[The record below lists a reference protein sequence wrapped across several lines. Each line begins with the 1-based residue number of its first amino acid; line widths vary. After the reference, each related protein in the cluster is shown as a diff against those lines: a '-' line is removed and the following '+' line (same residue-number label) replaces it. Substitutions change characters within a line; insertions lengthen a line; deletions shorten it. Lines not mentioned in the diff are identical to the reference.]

1 MIRAV
6 QGPCQLGLK
15 RKFLDLGVRCRC
27 VVAKLVQLGCHV
39 LGWTRDVVRPEISGR
54 SYKRQSFE
62 IPSWLVPISPQTVRL
77 RPSGILQRGRMTE
90 KILGD

>member
-1 MIRAV
+1 MFRAV
-6 QGPCQLGLK
+6 QEPCQLGWR
-15 RKFLDLGVRCRC
+15 RKFLDSGVRCRC

-39 LGWTRDVVRPEISGR
+39 LGGPRDVVRPEISGR

-62 IPSWLVPISPQTVRL
+62 ILSWLVPISPQTVRL

-90 KILGD
+90 KTLGD